1 MAAHSVGRVPLQ
13 VMLITRGTLAS
24 LNALSG
30 YESAEVSNFTVGSL
44 TNTGVI
50 RLAGGKTGN
59 TLTVNG
65 DYTGGGTL
73 IINTVLGDDTSATD
87 KLIVTGNTSG
97 DTGVVVN
104 NVRGGVLR
112 PLTALRL
119 CMSVGSLTVTSDW
132 RIVLWPGHGNISCI
146 KVMRGYRR

>member
-1 MAAHSVGRVPLQ
+1 
-13 VMLITRGTLAS
+13 LAS

-30 YESAEVSNFTVGSL
+30 YETAEVGNFTVGSL

-73 IINTVLGDDTSATD
+73 IINTVLGDDTSTTD

-104 NVRGGVLR
+104 NVRGQGAQ
-112 PLTALRL
+112 TAD
-119 CMSVGSLTVTSDW
+119 GIE
-132 RIVLWPGHGNISCI
+132 IVH
-146 KVMRGYRR
+146 

>member
-1 MAAHSVGRVPLQ
+1 
-13 VMLITRGTLAS
+13 
-24 LNALSG
+24 
-30 YESAEVSNFTVGSL
+30 NFTVGSL

-65 DYTGGGTL
+65 DYSGGGTL

-104 NVRGGVLR
+104 NVRGQGAQTADGIEIVHVGGQSDGNFRLQNRAVAGAWEYFLHKGNAGGTDGNWYLR
-112 PLTALRL
+112 SELP
-119 CMSVGSLTVTSDW
+119 
-132 RIVLWPGHGNISCI
+132 PEPQPQPQP
-146 KVMRGYRR
+146 